1 MKTWTWAV
9 QYGIA
14 ILLAIVLGA
23 ILGSISLFEETILG
37 ATGLAA
43 SDVVKF
49 LGYGSALLLLWLFGR
64 QATTRLPENVKV
76 FSFCRHIIVPMVT
89 LIVVVAAYKV
99 VLLIADVFFGNTA
112 ITIYNWVFV
121 LGIIGSALWL
131 AIECY
136 RNSSLL
142 IEAFA
147 GLKGVG
153 QQPTVAKASSTCP
166 QCGVVVSTG
175 VKFCSQCGN
184 SLVSLFCQSCG
195 QVLSPEQKFC
205 AACGKAA

>member
-99 VLLIADVFFGNTA
+99 VLLITDAFCGNTA

-147 GLKGVG
+147 GLKGAG
-153 QQPTVAKASSTCP
+153 QPTVSKTSSTCP
-166 QCGVVVSTG
+166 QCGTTVSVG
-175 VKFCSQCGN
+175 MKFCSHCGH
-184 SLVSLFCQSCG
+184 SLAGVVCQNCG
-195 QVLSPEQKFC
+195 QPLSAGQKFC
-205 AACGKAA
+205 AACGKAT